1 MNDFRKTPDEY
12 REITRLH
19 DIEHNVGDLKD
30 DVTDIKTNINSLC
43 TQIAELAMTM
53 NTVVLKLEER
63 DRLSNDTSN
72 KYKDV
77 FIGFGNKI
85 DKLEEMNRC
94 MELQLVKNETT
105 EHKIGALEK
114 VVYGASTT
122 LLAAIGSGMLWLL
135 QKQTN

>member
-1 MNDFRKTPDEY
+1 MSEFRKPSDEY
-12 REITRLH
+12 RELNRLS
-19 DIEHNVGDLKD
+19 DIEHKVSNLKE

-43 TQIAELAMTM
+43 NQISELAMTM

-77 FIGFGNKI
+77 FIRFGNKI
-85 DKLEEMNRC
+85 DKLEEMYRC

-105 EHKIGALEK
+105 EHKIGTLEK
-114 VVYGASTT
+114 AVYGAGTA
-122 LLAAIGSGMLWLL
+122 LLAAIGSIILWLL
-135 QKQTN
+135 QKQTS

>member
-1 MNDFRKTPDEY
+1 MSEFRKPSDEY
-12 REITRLH
+12 RELNRLS
-19 DIEHNVGDLKD
+19 DIEHKVSNLKE

-43 TQIAELAMTM
+43 NQISELAMTM

-77 FIGFGNKI
+77 FIRFGNKI
-85 DKLEEMNRC
+85 DKLEEMYRC

-105 EHKIGALEK
+105 EHKIDTLEK
-114 VVYGASTT
+114 AVYGAGTA
-122 LLAAIGSGMLWLL
+122 LLAAIGSIILWLL
-135 QKQTN
+135 QKQTS